1 MATLTVTTLADDG
14 SAGGLRAVLGQA
26 NATAAADTVVFAAGL
41 EGGTLTLTR
50 GQLEIASDVTIDG
63 DGNNDGREVQV
74 SGNNAS
80 RVIEIDGSGTD
91 ARLVDLTI
99 SGGNTYGAPGGQEE
113 GGGIRLG
120 AGQALSLEG
129 CTVTGNTAAAYGA
142 GGGIFADEGARL
154 NVAHSTIS
162 ANAADRGGGIFLS
175 DGCTAVIETSRVT
188 ENTASDLSPSGTG
201 SGGGGIALQGTSLV
215 LTRSTVDGNY
225 ADYGA
230 GVLSSRSQLT
240 VQTSTIAENSTL
252 GSLFGGSGAGLSL
265 DAGYAF
271 LANSTVTG
279 NRVGR
284 YDADDVELSGGI
296 DANGRL
302 SLANTI
308 VAANFQGA
316 SPQDSTASDVEGAI
330 AASNGHNIFGSNVTG
345 NVAGDIENAGAGFF
359 GALTDNGG
367 PTPTVREFGLS
378 YSAGE
383 PVAVGSADQRGFS
396 RPIPTGSNADIGAFE
411 AATSVSTTAT
421 SGNDVLTGTAAADTL
436 NGLAGVDLVLGRAG
450 SDTLNGAAAGDTL
463 RGGAG
468 DDRLDGDTGLDTA
481 SYRDAAAAVTA
492 SLAAGAASGGAGS
505 DVLREIENL
514 EGGRFADSL
523 TGNASSNWLGGREGA
538 DRLFGR
544 DGDDWLLDAA
554 GADRLNGGRGRDSL
568 SGGASADIFDYDQL
582 ADSTVGGNR
591 DRIADFAHLTDKL
604 DLSTIDARA
613 ATPAVNDSFN
623 FLSAEG
629 SAFSAPAQLRWFRE
643 GGSTFVEANVDAGL
657 GADLQIELAGLASMS
672 AGDFIL

>member
-14 SAGGLRAVLGQA
+14 SAGSLRAVLGQA
-26 NATAAADTVVFAAGL
+26 NATAAADTIVFAPGL

-50 GQLEIASDVTIDG
+50 GQLELVSDVTIDG
-63 DGNNDGREVQV
+63 DRNDDGREIQI
-74 SGNNAS
+74 SGGNAS
-80 RVIEIDGSGTD
+80 RVIEIGGSGTD

-99 SGGNTYGAPGGQEE
+99 SGGNTYGTPGGQEE

-120 AGQALSLEG
+120 AGQVLSLEG

-162 ANAADRGGGIFLS
+162 ANFADRGGGIFLS

-188 ENTASDLSPSGTG
+188 ENAASDLSPSGAG
-201 SGGGGIALQGTSLV
+201 SGGGGIALQGASLV
-215 LTRSTVDGNY
+215 LTRSTVDGND

-230 GVLSSRSQLT
+230 GIWSSRSQLT
-240 VQTSTIAENSTL
+240 VQASTIAENSTL

-265 DAGYAF
+265 DGGYAF
-271 LANSTVTG
+271 LANSAVTG

-296 DANGRL
+296 DVNGRL

-308 VAANFQGA
+308 VAANFQGE
-316 SPQDSTASDVEGAI
+316 SLQDRTASDIAGTI
-330 AASNGHNIFGSNVTG
+330 AASNGHNIFGSNVIG
-345 NVAGDIENAGAGFF
+345 NAAGDIENAGAGFF
-359 GALTDNGG
+359 GVLTDNGG

-383 PVAVGSADQRGFS
+383 PVAAGATDQRGFS
-396 RPIPTGSNADIGAFE
+396 RPIPSDSNPDIGAFE
-411 AATSVSTTAT
+411 SATSVSTTAG
-421 SGNDVLTGTAAADTL
+421 SGNDVLTGRAAADTL
-436 NGLAGVDLVLGRAG
+436 NGLGAADLVLGRGG
-450 SDTLNGAAAGDTL
+450 SDTLDGGPSGDAL
-463 RGGAG
+463 RGGPG
-468 DDRLDGDTGLDTA
+468 DDFLDGDAGLDTA

-492 SLAAGAASGGAGS
+492 SLAAGTSSGGAGS
-505 DVLREIENL
+505 DTLREIENL
-514 EGGRFADSL
+514 EGSRFADSL
-523 TGNASSNWLGGREGA
+523 TGNASSNWLGGREGD

-544 DGDDWLLDAA
+544 NGDDWLLGAA

-568 SGGASADIFDYDQL
+568 TGGARADVFDYDEI
-582 ADSTVGGNR
+582 ADSAVGDNR
-591 DRIADFAHLTDKL
+591 DWIADFAHLADKL

-613 ATPAVNDSFN
+613 ATPAVNDTFT

-629 SAFSAPAQLRWFRE
+629 ATFTAPGQVRWFRE
-643 GGSTFVEANVDAGL
+643 DGATFVETNVDAEL
-657 GADLQIELAGLASMS
+657 GADLQIELAGLPSMG
-672 AGDFIL
+672 AGDFVL